1 MNPGDWILEGRMAS
15 VVWKGH
21 RIPVF
26 VSHSRK
32 ISDFPPRREYHCHHH
47 TSEGIETF
55 EVGERDIRL

>member
-1 MNPGDWILEGRMAS
+1 MAS